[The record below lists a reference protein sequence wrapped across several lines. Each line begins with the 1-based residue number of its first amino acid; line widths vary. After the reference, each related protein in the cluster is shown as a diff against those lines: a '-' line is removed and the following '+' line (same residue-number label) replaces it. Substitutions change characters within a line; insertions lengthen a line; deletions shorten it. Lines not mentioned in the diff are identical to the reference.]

1 MNKKIKKILLK
12 KNKSKILSL
21 TAYSKSI
28 ASILDKY
35 MDIVLVGDSMAS
47 VLYGHKNTHKINLE
61 NIIQHTR
68 SVKMG
73 IKKSLLV
80 VDMPKGTYKNF
91 KSAEKNIKLV
101 IQKTGCDAI
110 KIENNQ
116 QNLNIVKIL
125 TKNKINV
132 MGHIGYTPQFKKK
145 FRVEGQTNDEIR
157 RLYKEAKLIQEAGA
171 FSIVLECLSAKA
183 AKSITSKLHIP
194 TIGIGSSKFC
204 DGQILVTDDMLG
216 ISGFY
221 PKFVKKYANLNRII
235 EKAVKKYSREV
246 KLKKF
251 PKISNFLNGTKIRKQ
266 NRIKK

>member
-1 MNKKIKKILLK
+1 
-12 KNKSKILSL
+12 
-21 TAYSKSI
+21 
-28 ASILDKY
+28 

-110 KIENNQ
+110 KIESNKKNYRIIEK
-116 QNLNIVKIL
+116 LTRKKIA
-125 TKNKINV
+125 V
-132 MGHIGYTPQFKKK
+132 MGHIGFTPQFKRK
-145 FRVEGQTNDEIR
+145 FKVEGQS
-157 RLYKEAKLIQEAGA
+157 RLEANKLLKEAKQIQNAGA
-171 FSIVLECLSAKA
+171 FSIVIECLSPESAKL
-183 AKSITSKLHIP
+183 ITKELNIP
-194 TIGIGSSKFC
+194 TIGIGSSKYC

-221 PKFVKKYANLNRII
+221 PKFVKKYANLNRVI
-235 EKAVKKYSREV
+235 EKAVKEYSREV
-246 KLKKF
+246 KLSKF
-251 PKISNFLNGTKIRKQ
+251 PSTKNFLNG
-266 NRIKK
+266 N